1 MPPAQAELSIL
12 LARLAGTQ
20 TGFAA
25 SAVHEIVRAVAIAPL
40 PGAPGIIEGVI
51 NLHGRIVPVVDVRMR
66 LSLPAEPLAPEQFL
80 VVLELS
86 DRLIAVRV
94 DDVEDVIDVPAG
106 SLEPSS
112 ALSPVLE
119 GLDGIAAL
127 SGGALVIHDVEAF
140 LSQAEREVLDQAT
153 PGGAR

>member
-1 MPPAQAELSIL
+1 MSSHGSLQVL
-12 LARLAGTQ
+12 LARIAGTQ
-20 TGFAA
+20 TGFSA

-51 NLHGRIVPVVDVRMR
+51 NLHGRVVPVVDVRKR
-66 LSLPAEPLAPEQFL
+66 LSLPAEPLAPEQFI
-80 VVLELS
+80 VVLQLS

-94 DDVEDVIDVPAG
+94 DDVEDVIDVPVG

-112 ALSPVLE
+112 SLSPVLA

-127 SGGALVIHDVEAF
+127 SDGALVIHDADAF
-140 LSQAEREVLDQAT
+140 LSQAEREVLDHASAV
-153 PGGAR
+153 GSE